1 MYDID
6 ERLLFEDVKVKSAGK
21 CPLCGQEM
29 TKHIIKEGARYHVH
43 SYHLCRDEFGKFS
56 KTTCSTKD
64 CEDNHGYGLCVPRTA
79 KYVAE
84 LEALR
89 RQWEKDGFILPNMDK
104 VRKKFKHVFNRRK

>member
-6 ERLLFEDVKVKSAGK
+6 ERLLFEDVKVESAGK

-43 SYHLCRDEFGKFS
+43 SYHLCRDEFGEFS

-64 CEDNHGYGLCVPRTA
+64 CEHNHGYGKCVPRTA
-79 KYVAE
+79 KHME
-84 LEALR
+84 DLRALR
-89 RQWEKDGFILPNMDK
+89 KKWKDDGFTLPETRRI
-104 VRKKFKHVFNRRK
+104 RKYPRLCKI